1 MNEDRLNKRYQR
13 EREARK
19 AAESILEQKSFELF
33 ERNQELERFKESLEH
48 KVLERTKEAEKAK
61 QEAYAANQAKSQFLA
76 NMSHEI
82 RTPLT
87 AIIGFAEVLQQH
99 KPSQKESDKHLTTI
113 IRSGRHLTALLAEIL
128 DLSKIENQKLELELL
143 RFNLPHLLLD
153 IEQIY
158 QLNCQRKALDFALTL
173 ETVIPEWVVA
183 DPTRIKQI
191 FHNLVN
197 NAIKFTATGK
207 VEIKVS
213 FIAKEHTLKI
223 DVIDTGEGIAIDK
236 QDLIFESF
244 RQADT
249 NITRNF
255 GGTGLGLFITKSLV
269 ELMDGSITVNST
281 LGEGS
286 IFSVTISCQSYEGK
300 YNADKKITNVEV
312 KPEDIPLL
320 TGNILLVEDT
330 EVNQQLISFNLKIT
344 GAHVDLANNGQE
356 GIEKAITN
364 SYDLILMDI
373 QMPIM
378 DGKEALK
385 ALKQLGINTP
395 TYAVTANIMPSDV
408 HEYSEIGFTGTL
420 GKPLELT
427 NLYQV
432 LRKHLTT
439 DESVNKET
447 MGSNLLFENTVQDA
461 KIRQLFYKEL
471 NKQHIEIGK
480 SINSLNYTNLIRST
494 HIIKGSAKSFGYD
507 ELTLLAE
514 ESLLLLRNQQYESAI
529 KACIKL
535 NHNVLDV
542 LNEYSN

>member
-19 AAESILEQKSFELF
+19 AAESILEQKSIELF
-33 ERNQELERFKESLEH
+33 ERNQELERFKENLEQ

-61 QEAYAANQAKSQFLA
+61 HEAYAANQAKSQFLA

-99 KPSQKESDKHLTTI
+99 KPSQIESDKHLTTI
-113 IRSGRHLTALLAEIL
+113 IRSGRHLTALLGEIL
-128 DLSKIENQKLELELL
+128 DLSKIENQKLELELV

-158 QLNCQRKALDFALTL
+158 QLNCQQKDLGFSLTL
-173 ETVIPEWVVA
+173 ETVIPEWIVT

-197 NAIKFTATGK
+197 NAIKFTITGK
-207 VEIKVS
+207 VQIKVS
-213 FIAKEHTLKI
+213 FIAKINALQI
-223 DVIDTGEGIAIDK
+223 DVIDTGVGIANEK
-236 QDLIFESF
+236 QTLIFESF

-249 NITRNF
+249 SITRNF

-269 ELMDGSITVNST
+269 ELMNGSISVNST
-281 LGEGS
+281 LGQGS
-286 IFSVTISCQSYEGK
+286 KFSVTIPCQSHEGK
-300 YNADKKITNVEV
+300 YNAGNQITNVEV
-312 KPEDIPLL
+312 KLEDIPTL

-330 EVNQQLISFNLKIT
+330 ELNQQLISFHLKKT
-344 GAHVDLANNGQE
+344 GANVDLATNGQE
-356 GIEKAITN
+356 GLEKAIIN

-373 QMPIM
+373 QMSVM

-385 ALKQLGINTP
+385 ALKQLGISIP
-395 TYAVTANIMPSDV
+395 TYALTANIMPSDI
-408 HEYSEIGFTGTL
+408 HEYAEIGFTGTL

-427 NLYQV
+427 NLYHV
-432 LRKHLTT
+432 LRKHLTKNK
-439 DESVNKET
+439 SVNKEILPNVC
-447 MGSNLLFENTVQDA
+447 SENKVQDA

-471 NKQHIEIGK
+471 NKQHLEIGK
-480 SINSLNYTNLIRST
+480 SINSLNYTNLIMST
-494 HIIKGSAKSFGYD
+494 HIIKGSARTFGYD

-514 ESLLLLRNQQYESAI
+514 ESLLLLRNQQDETAI
-529 KACIKL
+529 KSCIKL
-535 NHNVLDV
+535 NHKVLDV
-542 LNEYSN
+542 LNEYRN